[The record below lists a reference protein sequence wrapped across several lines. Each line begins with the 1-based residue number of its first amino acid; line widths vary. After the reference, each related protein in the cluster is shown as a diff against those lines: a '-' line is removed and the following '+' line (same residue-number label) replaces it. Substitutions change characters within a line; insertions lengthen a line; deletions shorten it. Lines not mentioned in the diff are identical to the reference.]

1 MRIGDYFRQLDQT
14 IERCPGVWLKTM
26 LYDERS
32 ETKGFVRG
40 IMQFADGSELHVREF
55 VDVSAGIDRYKYSY
69 HYMRVGRLVFR
80 YDNATDIPGRDLK
93 TYPHHKH
100 VGEAIE
106 ESPAPTLQQVLTE
119 IIGHLP

>member
-1 MRIGDYFRQLDQT
+1 
-14 IERCPGVWLKTM
+14 
-26 LYDERS
+26 
-32 ETKGFVRG
+32 
-40 IMQFADGSELHVREF
+40 MQFADGSELHVREF